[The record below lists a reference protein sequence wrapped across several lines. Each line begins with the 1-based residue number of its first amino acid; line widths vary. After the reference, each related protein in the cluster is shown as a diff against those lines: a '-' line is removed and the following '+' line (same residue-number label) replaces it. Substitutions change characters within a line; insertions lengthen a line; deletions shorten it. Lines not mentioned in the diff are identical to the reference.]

1 MELIKYRDAGMATYT
16 YFWVDEHKRVC
27 SPYFNTTDEA
37 MDWSTTEIDLTVR
50 DDARAE
56 DEEFDR
62 IQRNERTN

>member
-1 MELIKYRDAGMATYT
+1 MELIKYRDSGMATYT
-16 YFWVDEHKRVC
+16 YFWVDDHKRVC

-37 MDWSTTEIDLTVR
+37 MDWSNTEIDLTVR

-62 IQRNERTN
+62 IQRNA

>member
-1 MELIKYRDAGMATYT
+1 MELIKYRDSGMATYT
-16 YFWVDEHKRVC
+16 YFWVDDHKRVC

-62 IQRNERTN
+62 IQRNA

>member
-1 MELIKYRDAGMATYT
+1 MELIKYRDSGMATYT
-16 YFWVDEHKRVC
+16 YFWVDDHKRVC

-62 IQRNERTN
+62 IQRNV

>member
-16 YFWVDEHKRVC
+16 YFWVDQHKRVC

-37 MDWSTTEIDLTVR
+37 MEWSNTEIDLIAR

-56 DEEFDR
+56 DEEFKR
-62 IQRNERTN
+62 IQNANK

>member
-16 YFWVDEHKRVC
+16 YFWVDDHKRVC

-37 MDWSTTEIDLTVR
+37 MEWSNTEIDLIAR

-62 IQRNERTN
+62 IQRNVLL